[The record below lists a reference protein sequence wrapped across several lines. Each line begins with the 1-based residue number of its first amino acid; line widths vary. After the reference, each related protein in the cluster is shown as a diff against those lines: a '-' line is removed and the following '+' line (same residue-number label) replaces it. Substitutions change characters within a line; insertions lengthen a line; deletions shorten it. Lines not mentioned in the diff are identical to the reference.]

1 MTEPDIIIV
10 GTGPAGVS
18 AAYPLVE
25 AGFQVL
31 LIDGGRQVPEIE
43 PRGSFVNFRANSISQ
58 WKFFLGRNLAALAVA
73 GSNSPKLRAATMA
86 PVFDG
91 FAGAFPAELDNF
103 KLIGSLA
110 SGGLSN
116 AWGAGVATY
125 DNDDLFGF
133 PITATDLAPSYNV
146 IASRIGISG
155 AADDDLRDVFGPM
168 APLQPPPA
176 LDQNAQILIDR
187 YIKDPKSARRRGLKF
202 GIARNAVL
210 TKALNG
216 REPCDRSTFCL
227 WGCEKRAIYSARF
240 DVERLLAMPNCSKL
254 DATVT
259 KLSRVGSQFRIDAR
273 SARDGL
279 PISMTA
285 AKVILACGAIGSAKL
300 AFELIGHRNQAVRL
314 LSTPSAAF
322 AILLPQQLGCPVE
335 ARGFGLAQL
344 SFSVDMKNGVSGP
357 AFGNIFG
364 TSGLPMFEFARI
376 APLSRFAAQ
385 RLFQTLLPAM
395 LVGNCFLPA
404 EHSAHSLSLRED
416 GTLLISGGY
425 HADSDKRFED
435 IRARLSRCLWRY
447 GLVLLPGS
455 FSRSEPGSDAH
466 YAGTVPMKADPATHE
481 SNRDG
486 EISGAPGLYVVDGA
500 ALTRLPAKAHTF
512 TIMANADRIAR
523 NLSRRMRQN

>member
-1 MTEPDIIIV
+1 MTEPDIVIV
-10 GTGPAGVS
+10 GTGPAGAS

-25 AGFQVL
+25 AGFRVL

-43 PRGSFVNFRANSISQ
+43 PQSSFVNFRTSSLSQ
-58 WKFFLGRNLAALAVA
+58 WKFFLGSELATLGTA

-86 PVFDG
+86 PVFEG

-116 AWGAGVATY
+116 AWGAGVAAY

-133 PITATDLAPSYNV
+133 PITAADLAPSYNV
-146 IASRIGISG
+146 IAGRIGISG
-155 AADDDLRDVFGPM
+155 AANDDLRDVFGLM

-176 LDQNAQILIDR
+176 LDRNARILIER
-187 YIKDPKSARRRGLKF
+187 YIKNPNIARRRGFKF

-210 TKALNG
+210 TEALNG
-216 REPCDRSTFCL
+216 RQPCDRSTFCL

-259 KLSRVGSQFRIDAR
+259 RLSRAGGEFRIDAR
-273 SARDGL
+273 STRNGS

-285 AKVILACGAIGSAKL
+285 AKIILACGAVGSAKL

-322 AILLPQQLGCPVE
+322 AILLPQRLGCPVE

-344 SFSVDMKNGVSGP
+344 SFSADMENGAAGP

-364 TSGLPMFEFARI
+364 TSGLPMFEFARV
-376 APLSRFAAQ
+376 APLSRLAAQ
-385 RLFQTLLPAM
+385 RLFQVLLPAM
-395 LVGNCFLPA
+395 LVGNCFLPGDD
-404 EHSAHSLSLRED
+404 SAHSLSLRED
-416 GTLLISGGY
+416 GTLLIAGGY
-425 HADSDKRFED
+425 HRDSDTRFKD
-435 IRARLSRCLWRY
+435 IHARLARSLFRY

-466 YAGTVPMKADPATHE
+466 YAGTLPMKANPAAHE

-486 EISGAPGLYVVDGA
+486 EVSGAPGLYVVDGA